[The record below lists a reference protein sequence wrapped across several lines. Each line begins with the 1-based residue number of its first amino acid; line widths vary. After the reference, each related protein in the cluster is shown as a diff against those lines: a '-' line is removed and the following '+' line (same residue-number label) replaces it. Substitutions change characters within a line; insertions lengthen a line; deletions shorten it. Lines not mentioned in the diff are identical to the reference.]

1 MKKII
6 LILLL
11 LLTVFV
17 LTGKAETKVVPLP
30 ELMKPH
36 FLAVDEHQIYI
47 TENVTE
53 IK

>member
-11 LLTVFV
+11 LLAVFV
-17 LTGKAETKVVPLP
+17 LTGKAETKVVPVP

-36 FLAVDEHQIYI
+36 SLALDE
-47 TENVTE
+47 N
-53 IK
+53 